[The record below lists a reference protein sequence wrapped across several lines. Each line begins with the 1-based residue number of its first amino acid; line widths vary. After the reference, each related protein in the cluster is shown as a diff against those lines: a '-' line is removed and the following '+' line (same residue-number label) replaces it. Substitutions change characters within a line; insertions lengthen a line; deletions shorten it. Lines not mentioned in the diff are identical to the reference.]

1 MAEIPEFAP
10 GTRPPGPDC
19 ADTQIWG
26 IPSTLYSYIGKL
38 NNGFTEEEYPPEA
51 CKPRYHSNAKI
62 DNILVTANTTTGTLS
77 TGAITGTTAIFS
89 GLVTAGSFSA
99 NSKTFNISHPSPD
112 KQGTRLV
119 HGCLE
124 GPEHAVYVRGRVRNT
139 TEIILP
145 DYWKDL
151 VDKKTITVNLTP
163 IGAHQDV
170 IVKGWSLESI
180 QLQSKGG
187 MPIDC
192 FYTVHGERKDIPSLV
207 VEQDEVV
214 D

>member
-1 MAEIPEFAP
+1 MAEIPAFTP

-19 ADTQIWG
+19 SDKQIWG
-26 IPSTLYSYIGKL
+26 TPSTLYSYIGKL
-38 NNGFTEEEYPPEA
+38 NNGFTEEDYPPDA

-62 DNILVTANTTTGTLS
+62 DNLQVTDTCGLVNTTSFIGASLSVSGTV
-77 TGAITGTTAIFS
+77 S
-89 GLVTAGSFSA
+89 GSVGSFA
-99 NSKTFNISHPSPD
+99 SKTFNISHPSPD

>member
-1 MAEIPEFAP
+1 MTEIPAFKPLPQEPRDCSDTPVWGDPSTNFSYISKYTNNNLTPA
-10 GTRPPGPDC
+10 TLPPG
-19 ADTQIWG
+19 
-26 IPSTLYSYIGKL
+26 
-38 NNGFTEEEYPPEA
+38 A
-51 CKPRYHSNAKI
+51 CRPRYHSNAQI
-62 DNILVTANTTTGTLS
+62 DILQVNTSITGPSAISGATGTFTGTVTASTLVA
-77 TGAITGTTAIFS
+77 TN
-89 GLVTAGSFSA
+89 L
-99 NSKTFNISHPSPD
+99 KTFNIPHPT
-112 KQGTRLV
+112 KENKRLV
-119 HGCLE
+119 YSSLE
-124 GPEHAVYVRGRVRNT
+124 GPEAGVYVRGRVRNT

-145 DYWKDL
+145 DYWEGL

-192 FYTVHGERKDIPSLV
+192 FYTVYGERKDIPSLV

>member
-1 MAEIPEFAP
+1 MAEIPEFKP

-19 ADTQIWG
+19 SDKQVWG
-26 IPSTLYSYIGKL
+26 TPSTIYSYIGKL
-38 NNGFTEEEYPPEA
+38 NNGFTEEDYPPDA
-51 CKPRYHSNAKI
+51 CGPRYHSNAKI
-62 DNILVTANTTTGTLS
+62 DNLQVTDTLGTASVTKVVGSTGT
-77 TGAITGTTAIFS
+77 FS
-89 GLVTAGSFSA
+89 GLVSAGSFSA

>member
-1 MAEIPEFAP
+1 MAEIPAFTP

-19 ADTQIWG
+19 SDRQIWG
-26 IPSTLYSYIGKL
+26 TPSTLYSYIGKI

-62 DNILVTANTTTGTLS
+62 DNLQVTNTLGTASVTKVVGSTGTFSGTVTASTLVAS
-77 TGAITGTTAIFS
+77 N
-89 GLVTAGSFSA
+89 L
-99 NSKTFNISHPSPD
+99 KTFNIPHPT
-112 KQGTRLV
+112 KENKRLV
-119 HGCLE
+119 YSSLE
-124 GPEHAVYVRGRVRNT
+124 GPEAGVYVRGRVRNT

-145 DYWKDL
+145 DYWEGL

-192 FYTVHGERKDIPSLV
+192 FYTVYGERKDIPSLV

>member
-1 MAEIPEFAP
+1 M
-10 GTRPPGPDC
+10 
-19 ADTQIWG
+19 
-26 IPSTLYSYIGKL
+26 
-38 NNGFTEEEYPPEA
+38 
-51 CKPRYHSNAKI
+51 
-62 DNILVTANTTTGTLS
+62 
-77 TGAITGTTAIFS
+77 
-89 GLVTAGSFSA
+89 
-99 NSKTFNISHPSPD
+99 
-112 KQGTRLV
+112 
-119 HGCLE
+119 
-124 GPEHAVYVRGRVRNT
+124 RNT

-145 DYWKDL
+145 DYWEGL

-192 FYTVHGERKDIPSLV
+192 FYTVYGERKDIPSLV

>member
-1 MAEIPEFAP
+1 MAEIPAFTP

-19 ADTQIWG
+19 NDKQIWG
-26 IPSTLYSYIGKL
+26 TPSTLYSYIGKL
-38 NNGFTEEEYPPEA
+38 NNGFTEEDYPPDA
-51 CKPRYHSNAKI
+51 CRPRYHSNAKI
-62 DNILVTANTTTGTLS
+62 DNLQVTQTLGTASVTNVVGATGTFSGTVTAATLVAS
-77 TGAITGTTAIFS
+77 N
-89 GLVTAGSFSA
+89 L
-99 NSKTFNISHPSPD
+99 KTFNIPHPT
-112 KQGTRLV
+112 KENKRLV
-119 HGCLE
+119 YSSLE
-124 GPEHAVYVRGRVRNT
+124 GPEAGVYVRGRVRNT

-145 DYWKDL
+145 DYWEGL

-192 FYTVHGERKDIPSLV
+192 FYTVYGERKDIPSLV

>member
-1 MAEIPEFAP
+1 MTEIPAFKPLPQEPRDCSDTPVWGDPSTNFSYISKFTNNKFTPASL
-10 GTRPPGPDC
+10 PPG
-19 ADTQIWG
+19 
-26 IPSTLYSYIGKL
+26 
-38 NNGFTEEEYPPEA
+38 A
-51 CKPRYHSNAKI
+51 CRPRYHSNAQI
-62 DNILVTANTTTGTLS
+62 DTLQVNTSITGLSAIFGATGTF
-77 TGAITGTTAIFS
+77 T
-89 GLVTAGSFSA
+89 GLVSAGSFSA
-99 NSKTFNISHPSPD
+99 NSKAFNIPHPSPD
-112 KQGTRLV
+112 KEGVRLW

-124 GPEHAVYVRGRVRNT
+124 GPEYAVYVRGRVRNT

-170 IVKGWSLESI
+170 IVKGWSLEAV

-192 FYTVHGERKDIPSLV
+192 FYTVYGERKDIPSLV

>member
-1 MAEIPEFAP
+1 M
-10 GTRPPGPDC
+10 
-19 ADTQIWG
+19 
-26 IPSTLYSYIGKL
+26 
-38 NNGFTEEEYPPEA
+38 
-51 CKPRYHSNAKI
+51 
-62 DNILVTANTTTGTLS
+62 
-77 TGAITGTTAIFS
+77 
-89 GLVTAGSFSA
+89 
-99 NSKTFNISHPSPD
+99 
-112 KQGTRLV
+112 
-119 HGCLE
+119 
-124 GPEHAVYVRGRVRNT
+124 RNT

>member
-1 MAEIPEFAP
+1 MAEIPAFTP

-19 ADTQIWG
+19 SDRQIWG
-26 IPSTLYSYIGKL
+26 TPSTLYSYIGKI

-62 DNILVTANTTTGTLS
+62 DNLQVTNILGTASVTKVVGSTGTFSGTVTASTLVAS
-77 TGAITGTTAIFS
+77 N
-89 GLVTAGSFSA
+89 L
-99 NSKTFNISHPSPD
+99 KTFNIPHPT
-112 KQGTRLV
+112 KENKRLV
-119 HGCLE
+119 YSSLE
-124 GPEHAVYVRGRVRNT
+124 GPEAGVYVRGRVRNT

-145 DYWKDL
+145 DYWEGL

-192 FYTVHGERKDIPSLV
+192 FYTVYGERKDIPSLV

>member
-1 MAEIPEFAP
+1 MAEIPAFTP

-19 ADTQIWG
+19 SDRQIWG
-26 IPSTLYSYIGKL
+26 TPSTLYTYIGKI
-38 NNGFTEEEYPPEA
+38 NNGFTEEDYPPDA

-62 DNILVTANTTTGTLS
+62 DNLQVTNTLGTASVTKVVGSTGTFSGTVTASTLVAS
-77 TGAITGTTAIFS
+77 N
-89 GLVTAGSFSA
+89 L
-99 NSKTFNISHPSPD
+99 KTFNIPHPT
-112 KQGTRLV
+112 KENKRLV
-119 HGCLE
+119 YSSLE
-124 GPEHAVYVRGRVRNT
+124 GPEAGVYVRGRVRNT

-145 DYWKDL
+145 DYWEGL

-192 FYTVHGERKDIPSLV
+192 FYTVYGERKDIPSLV

>member
-19 ADTQIWG
+19 SDRQIWG
-26 IPSTLYSYIGKL
+26 TPSTLYSYIGKI

-62 DNILVTANTTTGTLS
+62 DNLQVTNTLGTASVTKVVGSTGTFSGTVTASTLVAS
-77 TGAITGTTAIFS
+77 N
-89 GLVTAGSFSA
+89 L
-99 NSKTFNISHPSPD
+99 KTFNIPHPT
-112 KQGTRLV
+112 KENKRLV
-119 HGCLE
+119 YSSLE
-124 GPEHAVYVRGRVRNT
+124 GPEAGVYVRGRVRNT

-145 DYWKDL
+145 DYWEGL

-192 FYTVHGERKDIPSLV
+192 FYTVYGERKDIPSLV